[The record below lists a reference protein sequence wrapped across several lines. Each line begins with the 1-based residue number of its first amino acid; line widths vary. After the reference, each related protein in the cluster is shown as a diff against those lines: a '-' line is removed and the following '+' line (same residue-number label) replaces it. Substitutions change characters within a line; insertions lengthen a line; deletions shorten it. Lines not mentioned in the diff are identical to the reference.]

1 MPNERERGFDR
12 QMAESQ
18 MAELQNVRVLLEEA
32 RSSIIEH
39 LSDHRRRYLL
49 VHISGA
55 LRAVDDQLRDLSREL

>member
-1 MPNERERGFDR
+1 
-12 QMAESQ
+12 

-55 LRAVDDQLRDLSREL
+55 LREVDDQLRDLSREL